1 MKYFTLTIMEHLIPT
16 LILIILL
23 SCTIKN
29 PENTN
34 IAKQNPV
41 EIMAIKKV
49 LDTQQECWNNGD
61 IDGFMKEYWN
71 SEELI
76 FTSLNYKPAYGWKNT
91 LEKYRNSYPNKKSM
105 GEFKFEILDLKLN
118 SSITSTVKGK
128 WELIRENDNPNGLF
142 WLDLQKFDKKWLIT
156 KDSTISFEINTALSL
171 LEYDKNKHV

>member
-61 IDGFMKEYWN
+61 IDGFMKGYWN
-71 SEELI
+71 SEDLV
-76 FTSLNYKPAYGWKNT
+76 FTKTKHIPAYGWENT
-91 LEKYRNSYPNKKSM
+91 LERYKNSYPTQESM
-105 GEFKFEILDLKLN
+105 GELKFEFLHISIDSDNVSADLK
-118 SSITSTVKGK
+118 GC
-128 WELIRENDNPNGLF
+128 WELVRKKDNPKGEFFLKLKK
-142 WLDLQKFDKKWLIT
+142 LDGNWKIT
-156 KDSTISFEINTALSL
+156 KDSTTS
-171 LEYDKNKHV
+171 Y